1 MCQEGEILELEQR
14 RPSHGRRRVAHT
26 LLGHGMKY
34 KGRGRTDAERRDE
47 DKGPP
52 AGWSERRRTV
62 ERRKPEVT
70 EISFA
75 EWIAYMR
82 QKSHEHN

>member
-1 MCQEGEILELEQR
+1 MCQEGEILNSEQR
-14 RPSHGRRRVAHT
+14 RTRLRTRRVAQT
-26 LLGHGMKY
+26 LLGHGMKH
-34 KGRGRTDAERRDE
+34 KRKGRTDAERRDE

-75 EWIAYMR
+75 DWIACMR
-82 QKSHEHN
+82 QKSHEHH

>member
-1 MCQEGEILELEQR
+1 
-14 RPSHGRRRVAHT
+14 
-26 LLGHGMKY
+26 MKY

-82 QKSHEHN
+82 QKSHEHH